1 MRRLF
6 LSLLLATAAA
16 ACSNATGPKPLPD
29 PFVVVRVVNDL
40 DTSYAIYTRSTQ
52 DTIKTFHGVLDA
64 RAPTDTAPSSECISF
79 GSIADTTHVY
89 FDAFRSNPG
98 ASNGIYSAGD
108 STQLHATG
116 VTDPFVGQPGHG
128 AVAADP
134 LRWLWVL
141 SADSLA
147 PDTSQACRY

>member
-1 MRRLF
+1 MKRF
-6 LSLLLATAAA
+6 TLLVVAIVLAAA

-29 PFVVVRVVNDL
+29 PFVVVRIVNDL

-52 DTIKTFHGVLDA
+52 DTIKTFHGVLDV
-64 RAPTDTAPSSECISF
+64 PGSECISF

-98 ASNGIYSAGD
+98 VSNGIYSAGD
-108 STQLHATG
+108 STRLHATG

-134 LRWLWVL
+134 LRWLWIL